1 VTGTV
6 FREATEGD
14 WEAIWPIFREVVSAG
29 DTYAFSPDMGET
41 EARHAWMPE
50 PARRRLTYVAERE
63 GVVVGTAYLQPNQAG
78 PGDHVANAGWMVA
91 PASAGRGIGRA
102 FAGHVIDEARRLG
115 FGAMQFNAVVA
126 TNRRAIALWQ
136 SLGFRTVGTVPDTF
150 RHPTR
155 GLTPVHVMY
164 REL

>member
-6 FREATEGD
+6 FREAVKGD
-14 WEAIWPIFREVVSAG
+14 WDAIWPIFREVVTAG
-29 DTYAFSPDMGET
+29 DTYAFPPGMGEA
-41 EARHAWMPE
+41 EARDAWMPE
-50 PARRRLTYVAERE
+50 PARRRLTYVAERD
-63 GVVVGTAYLQPNQAG
+63 GVIVGTAYLQPNHAG

-91 PASAGRGIGRA
+91 IASVGRGIGRA
-102 FAGHVIDEARRLG
+102 FAGYVIGEAGRLG
-115 FGAMQFNAVVA
+115 YRAMQFNAVVA

-136 SLGFRTVGTVPDTF
+136 SLGFRTVGTVPDAF
-150 RHPTR
+150 RHPTN